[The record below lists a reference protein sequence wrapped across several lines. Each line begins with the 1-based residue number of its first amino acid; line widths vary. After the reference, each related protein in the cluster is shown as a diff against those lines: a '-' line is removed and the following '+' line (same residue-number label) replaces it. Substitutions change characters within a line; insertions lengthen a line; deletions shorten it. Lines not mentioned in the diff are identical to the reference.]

1 MLTYTLAG
9 YSSSGEPEWD
19 VKRENKDKLLN
30 RLSRIE
36 GQVRGVARMV
46 EEDRYCI
53 DVLTQ
58 LQAVRAALSRVE
70 SEMLKDHLDH
80 CIEAAITGGDA
91 TDQRQKAAEL
101 IQLLERSAR

>member
-1 MLTYTLAG
+1 M
-9 YSSSGEPEWD
+9 
-19 VKRENKDKLLN
+19 KRDNKAKLLN

-58 LQAVRAALSRVE
+58 LRAVRAALSRVE
-70 SEMLKDHLDH
+70 TEMLKDHLDH

-91 TDQRQKAAEL
+91 ADQRRKASEL
-101 IQLLERSAR
+101 IELLDRSAR